1 MSLSFEYIIQGEVP
15 VVVDFFAECC
25 EPSLLMQSI
34 LHDVKSITGSMVIVL
49 KMNIS
54 KHQFY
59 AKKYNIKSFPTVMIF
74 KNGNILWRKSGVVS
88 THEIIHCLA
97 IHIN

>member
-34 LHDVKSITGSMVIVL
+34 LHDVKSITGSMVTVL

-74 KNGNILWRKSGVVS
+74 KMVIFYGVNQALFLLMRLYIV
-88 THEIIHCLA
+88 
-97 IHIN
+97 